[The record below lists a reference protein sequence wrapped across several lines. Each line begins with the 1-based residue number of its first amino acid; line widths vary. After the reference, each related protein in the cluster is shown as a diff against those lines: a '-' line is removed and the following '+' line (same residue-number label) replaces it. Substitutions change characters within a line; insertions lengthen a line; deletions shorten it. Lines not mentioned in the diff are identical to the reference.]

1 MGGAVK
7 VAQNVQTFLALFISL
22 TTVLG
27 IFTAIINKCFTK
39 KLKPIEDKINAT
51 EKDGLKRDMMIVR
64 SNVINAA
71 ADLHRG
77 VELTNYQYD
86 FVSDCMNMYED
97 YVKRLKITNNL
108 FTSEEEY
115 IKEKYK
121 EFNDKK

>member
-1 MGGAVK
+1 MNGAVK
-7 VAQNVQTFLALFISL
+7 VAQNIQTFFALFISL
-22 TTVLG
+22 TTILG
-27 IFTAIINKCFTK
+27 IFTAIINKLFSN
-39 KLKPIEDKINAT
+39 KLKPIEDKINNT

-64 SNVINAA
+64 AAVINSA

-77 VELTNYQYD
+77 AELTRYQYD
-86 FVSDCMNMYED
+86 YVFDCMNMYED

-108 FTSEEEY
+108 FASEELY